1 MCFFLCERRFFL
13 ENHTYKK
20 TKIGRLGFLFRERTL
35 HPARTMFVTSI
46 YQTLWAFTIVGYPI
60 KHYAYSMVP
69 FICAENPN
77 IKTRK
82 AIKLSIAMTRGYKW
96 QLFKVDLSMIGW
108 TLLSSISF
116 GAVGVFWSNPY
127 TTAID
132 AEVYLQL
139 RREAIKNKI
148 EGYEELND
156 KLLDLDLLEE
166 LMAEEAAQK
175 GENPDIVR
183 SIPICTIKVPENNEN
198 GGGE

>member
-1 MCFFLCERRFFL
+1 M
-13 ENHTYKK
+13 
-20 TKIGRLGFLFRERTL
+20 
-35 HPARTMFVTSI
+35 A
-46 YQTLWAFTIVGYPI
+46 AFQGGSFYD
-60 KHYAYSMVP
+60 
-69 FICAENPN
+69 
-77 IKTRK
+77 R
-82 AIKLSIAMTRGYKW
+82 
-96 QLFKVDLSMIGW
+96 
-108 TLLSSISF
+108 LLSSISF